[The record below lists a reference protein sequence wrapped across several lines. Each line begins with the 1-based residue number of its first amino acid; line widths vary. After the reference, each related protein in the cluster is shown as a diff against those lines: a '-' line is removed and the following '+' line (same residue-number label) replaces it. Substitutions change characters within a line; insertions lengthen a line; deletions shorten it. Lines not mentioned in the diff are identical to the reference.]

1 LRPTDKPFDWSRA
14 RVSTDAES
22 TQQTRRSPGVVRR
35 RPGRA
40 TTPGHAR
47 GYDPHEAA
55 ASPLTQLD
63 ATSNIDAGIPADFAG
78 APVWETVPSARRV
91 ARASGSRDRDRILR
105 RSLAVCDVAAA
116 VLSVLFVIT
125 PAIWGSGMGLRFTD
139 VLLVPFVILAAKA
152 IGLYDRDQ
160 HVVRKTTLDEVPS
173 LIYLSVLYAL
183 TVWLGEDVLFR
194 GWLTRPQVFTL
205 ALTTFVLTTV
215 GRAIV
220 RTIVTRTTPAERCL
234 IVGAPADTARIVGKL
249 ETSPGVSAVV
259 VGRAPLRFDEH
270 QAASRAGNGSPLADR
285 DLTQVIV
292 AKQVERVIIA
302 PDSHDQEEI
311 LQAIRVIKALGVKV
325 SVLPRLLEVVG
336 SSSTFEDVDGITL
349 LGVRQYGVFSKSSAA
364 LKRAMDIAGAGAG
377 LIVLAPLLVFMAVAI
392 KLDSRGPV
400 FFRQRRIGRQG
411 ELFLMLKFRSMVKDA
426 DAIKSQ
432 LRDRNEAEGGLFKI
446 TDDPRITRLGRFLRR
461 TSLDELPQLLN
472 VVGGSMSLVGPR
484 PLVPDEDALIEGW
497 QRRRLAVK
505 PGMTGLWQI
514 FGSSRIPMNEMV
526 KIDYLYGANWSL
538 WLDLKILLRTIPYVL
553 HRRGI

>member
-1 LRPTDKPFDWSRA
+1 MSA
-14 RVSTDAES
+14 DAES

-40 TTPGHAR
+40 TAPGRAR
-47 GYDPHEAA
+47 EYDARDVATSAPA
-55 ASPLTQLD
+55 QLD
-63 ATSNIDAGIPADFAG
+63 AASNVDAATPADFTG
-78 APVWETVPSARRV
+78 APVWETVPNARHV

-105 RSLAVCDVAAA
+105 RSLAICDVAAA
-116 VLSVLFVIT
+116 VLSVLFVLA

-139 VLLVPFVILAAKA
+139 VLLVPFVIFAAKA

-183 TVWLGEDVLFR
+183 TVWLGEDVLFH

-205 ALTTFVLTTV
+205 ALMTFVLTTV
-215 GRAIV
+215 GRATV
-220 RTIVTRTTPAERCL
+220 RTIVTRTTAAERCL
-234 IVGAPADTARIVGKL
+234 IVGAPADTARIVDKL
-249 ETSPGVSAVV
+249 ETSPGVSAIV

-270 QAASRAGNGSPLADR
+270 QAASQVGNGSPLADR
-285 DLTQVIV
+285 DLTEVIV

-302 PDSHDQEEI
+302 PDGHDQEEI

-364 LKRAMDIAGAGAG
+364 LKRTMDIAGAGVG
-377 LIVLAPLLVFMAVAI
+377 LVVLAPLLVFMAVAI

-446 TDDPRITRLGRFLRR
+446 TDDPRITRLGGFLRR

-472 VVGGSMSLVGPR
+472 VLGGSMSLVGPR

>member
-1 LRPTDKPFDWSRA
+1 MPSA
-14 RVSTDAES
+14 SVAEL
-22 TQQTRRSPGVVRR
+22 
-35 RPGRA
+35 A
-40 TTPGHAR
+40 TG
-47 GYDPHEAA
+47 
-55 ASPLTQLD
+55 
-63 ATSNIDAGIPADFAG
+63 
-78 APVWETVPSARRV
+78 PVWETVPTTHRLAG
-91 ARASGSRDRDRILR
+91 AAGARDRDRILR
-105 RSLAVCDVAAA
+105 RSLAVSDVVAAILA
-116 VLSVLFVIT
+116 VAFVLD
-125 PAIWGSGMGLRFTD
+125 PAVWGPGMGPRVTD

-183 TVWLGEDVLFR
+183 TVWLAEDALFN
-194 GWLTRPQVFTL
+194 GWLTRPQVF
-205 ALTTFVLTTV
+205 ALVLTMFVLATL
-215 GRAIV
+215 GRALVRRIV
-220 RTIVTRTTPAERCL
+220 MNVTPAERCL
-234 IVGAPADTARIVGKL
+234 VVGAPADTARIGSKL
-249 ETSPGVSAVV
+249 ETSPGVSVV
-259 VGRAPLRFDEH
+259 IVGRAPLRFDEH
-270 QAASRAGNGSPLADR
+270 HARTHGSEGSPLADQ
-285 DLTQVIV
+285 DLTDAIV
-292 AKQVERVIIA
+292 ANQVERVIIA
-302 PDSHDQEEI
+302 PDSHDQDEI
-311 LQAIRVIKALGVKV
+311 LHAIRLIKALGIKV

-377 LIVLAPLLVFMAVAI
+377 LVVLAPLLVFMALVI

-411 ELFLMLKFRSMVKDA
+411 ELFLMLKFRSMVEDA
-426 DAIKSQ
+426 DAIKGQ

-446 TDDPRITRLGRFLRR
+446 TDDPRVTRVGGFLRR

-472 VVGGSMSLVGPR
+472 VLGGSMSLVGPR

-553 HRRGI
+553 RRRGI